1 MRKFKALFIVML
13 KNTFNLLDG
22 RTKRSKLNKFM
33 GLFLVV
39 AFMPTLYSLYML
51 VKEGMYMLLPLQQE
65 GLVLSLLFIAL
76 SSVTFFMSIFLV
88 PAVYYFSKDS

>member
-1 MRKFKALFIVML
+1 MRKFKSLFIVML

-39 AFMPTLYSLYML
+39 AFMPTLFSLYML
-51 VKEGMYMLLPLQQE
+51 AKEGLYMLLPIQQE
-65 GLVLSLLFIAL
+65 GSQILV
-76 SSVTFFMSIFLV
+76 
-88 PAVYYFSKDS
+88 YNR